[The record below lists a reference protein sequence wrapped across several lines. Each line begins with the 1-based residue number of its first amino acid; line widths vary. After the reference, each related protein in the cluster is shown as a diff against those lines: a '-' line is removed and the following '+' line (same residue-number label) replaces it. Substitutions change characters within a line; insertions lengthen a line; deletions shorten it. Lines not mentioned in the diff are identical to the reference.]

1 MLFRAQ
7 HTSPLL
13 LHSHSKRP
21 AVHSASSP
29 PSSRSM
35 SVSQSSKPTPSTAGS
50 SSPSGRSPRVVWIKR
65 STRTCCYLSIFRC
78 RAVITACYH
87 MYLRPPPESPRSM
100 LMGPS
105 CFDRSRH
112 VISYIYRINGMCTIN
127 VSLGS
132 SIAAARFR
140 VVRPFLQSSSKSHKS
155 GELSI
160 NRERRIHECD
170 PR

>member
-7 HTSPLL
+7 HTSPLP

-50 SSPSGRSPRVVWIKR
+50 SSPSGRSPRVAWIKR
-65 STRTCCYLSIFRC
+65 STRCYLSISRC

-87 MYLRPPPESPRSM
+87 MYLRPPLM

-132 SIAAARFR
+132 SIVAARFR
-140 VVRPFLQSSSKSHKS
+140 VVRPFCQSSSKSHKS